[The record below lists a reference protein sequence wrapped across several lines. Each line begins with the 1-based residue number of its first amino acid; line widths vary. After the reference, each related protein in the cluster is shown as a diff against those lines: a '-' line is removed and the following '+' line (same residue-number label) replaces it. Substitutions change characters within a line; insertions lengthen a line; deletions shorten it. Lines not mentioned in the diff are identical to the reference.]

1 MSLCGCGWCLCSSV
15 CEHALQNT
23 LSYLHVQRVL
33 VGLGRHDEALVVAER
48 ACTRAFID
56 LLLERQAGSAGL
68 FNGTTMDLTPITIEQ
83 MTATVAR
90 QGALVLC
97 FSVAAGSLY
106 SWLLTPTGG
115 ESVWL
120 WCAGVTVGGEEN
132 KEEKSVVKKGRRFEA
147 LMCVQCMQ
155 SNA

>member
-1 MSLCGCGWCLCSSV
+1 M
-15 CEHALQNT
+15 
-23 LSYLHVQRVL
+23 L

-68 FNGTTMDLTPITIEQ
+68 FNGTTMDLSPITIEQ

-90 QGALVLC
+90 QKALVLC

-115 ESVWL
+115 EGSRSAAL
-120 WCAGVTVGGEEN
+120 IGGRERGVGGGGSTQEAFGLDMYEIR
-132 KEEKSVVKKGRRFEA
+132 ERGGDRALGRR
-147 LMCVQCMQ
+147 
-155 SNA
+155 

>member
-1 MSLCGCGWCLCSSV
+1 M
-15 CEHALQNT
+15 
-23 LSYLHVQRVL
+23 QRVL

-120 WCAGVTVGGEEN
+120 WCAGVYCWWGGEQGGGECGQER
-132 KEEKSVVKKGRRFEA
+132 EEVWGLDVCAMHAK
-147 LMCVQCMQ
+147 
-155 SNA
+155 